1 VGRARV
7 VVCVRGGA
15 EYLYY
20 GAVVVV
26 PAAVA
31 PLAPPWYVGLVTWGA
46 LRGHPPRP
54 PLLPR
59 GPSTVHR
66 AGLCSVG
73 GVGLMPH
80 AHPGPIMVELGE
92 AVE

>member
-1 VGRARV
+1 